1 MYRVEVLIS
10 AEKKKKRKT
19 KESGNHDHHHHH
31 DVISRRKR
39 IIPLHLYLHQQISI
53 DVISTNLN

>member
-10 AEKKKKRKT
+10 AEKKKGKQ
-19 KESGNHDHHHHH
+19 KESGNHDDDHHH

>member
-19 KESGNHDHHHHH
+19 KESGNHDHHHH
-31 DVISRRKR
+31 DAISRRKR